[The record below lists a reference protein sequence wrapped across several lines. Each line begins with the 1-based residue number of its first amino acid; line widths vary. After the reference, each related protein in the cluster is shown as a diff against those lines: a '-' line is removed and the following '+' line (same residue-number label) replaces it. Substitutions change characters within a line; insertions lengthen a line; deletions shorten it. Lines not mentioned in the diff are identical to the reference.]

1 MTDSPGS
8 AVRNPATGDLVEHAA
23 GGVERLTGR
32 RMPVAGGL
40 DVTFHE
46 AVGVGGGP
54 GAGAGRA
61 APLHRDRERL
71 HPQRGVT
78 VR

>member
-46 AVGVGGGP
+46 AVGVG
-54 GAGAGRA
+54 AGREPGPDA
-61 APLHRDRERL
+61 LRHFTETENVFI
-71 HPQRGVT
+71 HSEE
-78 VR
+78 